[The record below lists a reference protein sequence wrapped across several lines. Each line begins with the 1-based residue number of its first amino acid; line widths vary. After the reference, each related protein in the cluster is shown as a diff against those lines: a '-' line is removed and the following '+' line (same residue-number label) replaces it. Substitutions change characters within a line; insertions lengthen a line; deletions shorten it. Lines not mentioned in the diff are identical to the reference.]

1 MAEKRRR
8 IRIEAS
14 GLDPMN
20 QRVVDAETG
29 EPIDSVISVDIK
41 LRPGEIPQAQL
52 VIQDF
57 DVDIQAEGDV
67 TVEPELGA
75 PL

>member
-8 IRIEAS
+8 IRIEAR

-29 EPIDSVISVDIK
+29 EPIDAVVSVDIR
-41 LRPGEIPQAQL
+41 LRPGKVPQAQI

-57 DVDIQAEGDV
+57 DVDVQAEADV
-67 TVEPELGA
+67 SVEPELGA